1 MKLDKIIQKVQE
13 NDLVNPLRAG
23 IEKQAVL
30 NELKEMNDKE
40 PQIEEVQKYLK
51 ERFNSRDAE
60 SLEKVYD

>member
-30 NELKEMNDKE
+30 NELKDMNE
-40 PQIEEVQKYLK
+40 REVTIEEVGKYLK
-51 ERFNSRDAE
+51 NRFNRKDAE
-60 SLEKVYD
+60 TLEKDYE